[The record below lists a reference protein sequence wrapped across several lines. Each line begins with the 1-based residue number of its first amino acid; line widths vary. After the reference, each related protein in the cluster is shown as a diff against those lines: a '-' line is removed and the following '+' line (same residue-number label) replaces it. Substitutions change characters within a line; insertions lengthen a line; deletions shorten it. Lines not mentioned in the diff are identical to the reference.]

1 MSDEPIFQKE
11 KSGHSNSESYSSTKE
26 KVIVSD
32 FISSLFEEEKEEQEK
47 IIVINFVE
55 SLFDEEKPKIKIKKV
70 NNKTVK
76 NRVVKAYLPKNNK
89 MKNNDRNKIKKNNI
103 NIKKENQDRTLDTD
117 LYRNSLIKK
126 ILNINKHKNYY
137 ERNKSIELR
146 PKYININDEDNLTKS
161 NNNKTYSTKKK
172 IMNNLLDYNNKSSEK
187 KRPTIELFTDIE
199 SEQKFK
205 AKLESEKERKECE
218 EKIRILKN
226 HISAMKRQQENM
238 NKKILFFKNKEN
250 MLNNA
255 KKFKEKSKRDLYEY
269 KIIKRAELEQKK
281 KNIEKI
287 REKIDKGIKESKYK
301 TKLEKTYKYK
311 HYQKELKELNK
322 QNESNNTKKIIEQ
335 IQKIKAIRDNNKN
348 ISINRRKFLN
358 KNYNDINEKKY
369 ETNIE
374 KMKLL
379 KEEIKQL
386 LNEEDECLTN
396 LNKTKNQYDN
406 MTSYDK
412 YLSTGHKIN
421 KNEYKPV
428 TEAFNLDKE

>member
-26 KVIVSD
+26 KEIVSD

-89 MKNNDRNKIKKNNI
+89 MKNNDKNKIKKNNI

-311 HYQKELKELNK
+311 HYQQELKELNK

-428 TEAFNLDKE
+428 IEAFNLDKE

>member
-26 KVIVSD
+26 KEIVSD

-89 MKNNDRNKIKKNNI
+89 MKNNDKNKIKKNNI

-311 HYQKELKELNK
+311 HYQQELKELNK

-412 YLSTGHKIN
+412 YLSTGRKIN

>member
-26 KVIVSD
+26 KEIVSD

-47 IIVINFVE
+47 IIVVNFVE

-70 NNKTVK
+70 NNITVK

-89 MKNNDRNKIKKNNI
+89 MKNNDKNKIKKNNI

-311 HYQKELKELNK
+311 HYQQELKELNK

>member
-26 KVIVSD
+26 KEIVSD

-89 MKNNDRNKIKKNNI
+89 MKNNDKNKIKKNNI

>member
-26 KVIVSD
+26 KEIVSG

-89 MKNNDRNKIKKNNI
+89 MKNNDKNKIKKNNI

-311 HYQKELKELNK
+311 HYQQELKELNK

>member
-1 MSDEPIFQKE
+1 MSDEPIFQME
-11 KSGHSNSESYSSTKE
+11 KSGNSHSASYSSTKE
-26 KVIVSD
+26 KEIVSD

-89 MKNNDRNKIKKNNI
+89 MKNNDKNKIKKNNI

-199 SEQKFK
+199 SEKKFK

-311 HYQKELKELNK
+311 HYQQELKELNK

>member
-47 IIVINFVE
+47 IIVVNFVE

-70 NNKTVK
+70 NNITVK

-89 MKNNDRNKIKKNNI
+89 MKNNDKNKIKKNNI

>member
-26 KVIVSD
+26 KEIVSD

-89 MKNNDRNKIKKNNI
+89 MKNNDKNKIKKNNI

-146 PKYININDEDNLTKS
+146 PKYININDEDNLAKS

-205 AKLESEKERKECE
+205 AKMESEKERKECE

-311 HYQKELKELNK
+311 HYQQELKELNK